1 MTETLLDVRD
11 LSVSV
16 LSPAGPLQILNGVS
30 FEVPRRGSVAIV
42 GESGSGKTMT
52 ALAILSLLPEGATL
66 QGRVTFDGRD
76 LGKLSEKELCSVRGG
91 SIGMVFQEPATALD
105 PVYTIGWQIIE
116 ALRLHR
122 DVSRKEARALA
133 LEQLRKVGMPG
144 PEERLDSY
152 PHELSGGMRQRALI
166 AMATVTQPKLLLL
179 DEPTTALDRTVEA
192 QVLELLSRLREETDT
207 SLLLISH
214 DLAVVAEVAD
224 DIVVLYAGQVVERG
238 PARLVLDEPHHPY
251 TRGLIATIPEPSRRP
266 RRQRG
271 ARTARLPVLPGA
283 PPDLASLPRGCRFAP
298 RCEHHTTACDEPIEL
313 RRVGDRLVRCVLDG
327 PSEPAA
333 PSEPA
338 PAIEASE

>member
-1 MTETLLDVRD
+1 MTELLEVRD
-11 LSVSV
+11 LDVSV
-16 LSPAGPLQILNGVS
+16 VSPGGLLPILSGVS
-30 FEVPRRGSVAIV
+30 FEVPKRGSVALV

-52 ALAILSLLPEGATL
+52 ALAILALLPEGATSR
-66 QGRVTFDGRD
+66 GSVRFEGRD
-76 LGKLSEKELCSVRGG
+76 LKDLSEKELCSVRGG
-91 SIGMVFQEPATALD
+91 SIGMVFQEPASALD
-105 PVYTIGWQIIE
+105 PVYTIGWQIVE

-122 DVSRKEARALA
+122 DVSRKAARRLA
-133 LEQLRKVGMPG
+133 IEQLRKVGMPA

-152 PHELSGGMRQRALI
+152 PHELSGGMRQRALL
-166 AMATVTQPKLLLL
+166 AMATITQPKLLLL

-238 PARLVLDEPHHPY
+238 PARLVLDHPLHPY

-266 RRQRG
+266 RRERG
-271 ARTARLPVLPGA
+271 ARTARLPVLRGA
-283 PPDLASLPRGCRFAP
+283 PPDLASLPPGCRFAP
-298 RCEHHTTACDEPIEL
+298 RCEHHTGACDEPVAL
-313 RRVGDRLVRCVLDG
+313 RRRGDRFVRCIL
-327 PSEPAA
+327 EA
-333 PSEPA
+333 PSAAA